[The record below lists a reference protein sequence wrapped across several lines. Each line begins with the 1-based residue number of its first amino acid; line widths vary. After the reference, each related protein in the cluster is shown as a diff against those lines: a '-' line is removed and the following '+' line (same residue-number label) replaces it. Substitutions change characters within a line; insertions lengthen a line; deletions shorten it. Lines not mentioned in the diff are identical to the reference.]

1 MLVILTKLCTFM
13 IVVFGLYGVFM
24 CTYQKKKKEEENC
37 MVFLCVHH
45 DGCNL

>member
-24 CTYQKKKKEEENC
+24 CTYQIKKRRRKLYG
-37 MVFLCVHH
+37 VFMCAS
-45 DGCNL
+45 